1 MPCCSASSSTI
12 SLVSANIVHTVR
24 RTGHLEMRKPE
35 GLGVYGGETH
45 WNSVNRRRGRPKRRV
60 RSSVRIGGAEGIR
73 TPDPLHAK
81 QVLSQ
86 LSYSP
91 KVVWDTNY
99 MHGVGGWIGGEG
111 GDGWKTMSQW
121 GRQCV
126 E

>member
-1 MPCCSASSSTI
+1 MNLLVKEIVVSPGNAAIRQTIPMPEDSRIPGLHTEEMALRGPVQST
-12 SLVSANIVHTVR
+12 VSR
-24 RTGHLEMRKPE
+24 
-35 GLGVYGGETH
+35 
-45 WNSVNRRRGRPKRRV
+45 
-60 RSSVRIGGAEGIR
+60 GGAEGIR

-91 KVVWDTNY
+91 KVVWDINY
-99 MHGVGGWIGGEG
+99 MHGVGEWIGGEG